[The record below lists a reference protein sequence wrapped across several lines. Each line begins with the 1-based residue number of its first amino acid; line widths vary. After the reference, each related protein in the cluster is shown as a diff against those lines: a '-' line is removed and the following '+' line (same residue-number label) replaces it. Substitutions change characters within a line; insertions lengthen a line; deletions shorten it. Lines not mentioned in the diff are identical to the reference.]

1 MKVVIIGACSKIGME
16 YVKLLSNKE
25 NNLILIDSDKEN
37 LINTQN
43 KYKGKVNMQIIASD
57 ISLESKIKEIYIFIR
72 KENPDFIINNL
83 NFYNNDKFFDS
94 DSKNTSYEYQ
104 LNSLYLFS
112 KLFLRDMIKNQ
123 KGNILNTLSVDF
135 YNKNVLNA
143 DYLGLESYLKE
154 LTRYVNKTIKKE
166 KLNVGFYSLLL
177 KNRKD
182 LNSVAKYSLK
192 KINSKNADIK
202 LNMLYKIYKMFNKE

>member
-37 LINTQN
+37 LINIQN

-94 DSKNTSYEYQ
+94 DSKNT
-104 LNSLYLFS
+104 
-112 KLFLRDMIKNQ
+112 RDRK
-123 KGNILNTLSVDF
+123 SV
-135 YNKNVLNA
+135 V
-143 DYLGLESYLKE
+143 
-154 LTRYVNKTIKKE
+154 
-166 KLNVGFYSLLL
+166 
-177 KNRKD
+177 
-182 LNSVAKYSLK
+182 
-192 KINSKNADIK
+192 
-202 LNMLYKIYKMFNKE
+202 

>member
-25 NNLILIDSDKEN
+25 NNLILIDSDKES

-182 LNSVAKYSLK
+182 LNCVAKYSLK

>member
-72 KENPDFIINNL
+72 KENPDFIIINL
-83 NFYNNDKFFDS
+83 YFFNNDNFFDI

-135 YNKNVLNA
+135 YNKNLLNA

>member
-135 YNKNVLNA
+135 YNKN
-143 DYLGLESYLKE
+143 
-154 LTRYVNKTIKKE
+154 E
-166 KLNVGFYSLLL
+166 KLNVGFY
-177 KNRKD
+177 
-182 LNSVAKYSLK
+182 
-192 KINSKNADIK
+192 
-202 LNMLYKIYKMFNKE
+202 

>member
-166 KLNVGFYSLLL
+166 KLNIGFHSLLL

>member
-166 KLNVGFYSLLL
+166 KLNIGFLSLLL